1 MQWDLGYQG
10 IGLLILISVIF
21 GVLAHLALA
30 RRTTAWMG
38 VIASAAYF
46 VGGLIAS
53 EWWFGWATE
62 AELQPNIN
70 GLSFDEALLF
80 GLLFAI
86 GAVVATWL
94 VTRSRASAT
103 HQPTD

>member
-62 AELQPNIN
+62 ASCSRTSTAYRL
-70 GLSFDEALLF
+70 
-80 GLLFAI
+80 
-86 GAVVATWL
+86 
-94 VTRSRASAT
+94 TRRSSSACSSR
-103 HQPTD
+103 